1 MAFTIAAGFQPNDPR
16 MARLEPIIQRY
27 EISQSVVARLRA
39 LENCEVV
46 ILVDDSGSMNM
57 PLQGTNET
65 RWDEMRRVSQ
75 LSIVDFFY
83 FVVVGYNCRRTGCSD
98 GFKWY

>member
-1 MAFTIAAGFQPNDPR
+1 MAYTIAAGFQPNDPR
-16 MARLEPIIQRY
+16 MARLDPIIQRY
-27 EISQSVVARLRA
+27 EISQSVVRRLRT

-65 RWDEMRRVSQ
+65 RWDEMRKVNLNSSFSFNHYLFLIILSWLQ
-75 LSIVDFFY
+75 LSRNWV
-83 FVVVGYNCRRTGCSD
+83 
-98 GFKWY
+98 

>member
-1 MAFTIAAGFQPNDPR
+1 MAYNLATGFVPNDPR
-16 MARLEPIIQRY
+16 MARLQPIIQRY
-27 EISQSVVARLRA
+27 EISQPVVARLRA
-39 LENCEVV
+39 LEYCEIV

-75 LSIVDFFY
+75 LIPFL
-83 FVVVGYNCRRTGCSD
+83 
-98 GFKWY
+98 

>member
-1 MAFTIAAGFQPNDPR
+1 MAYTFQPNDPR
-16 MARLEPIIQRY
+16 MAHLEPIIQRY
-27 EISQSVVARLRA
+27 EISQAVVARIRA

-65 RWDEMRRVSQ
+65 RWDEMRRVKQLNLFFFLIIIYILLSWLQ
-75 LSIVDFFY
+75 LSR
-83 FVVVGYNCRRTGCSD
+83 N
-98 GFKWY
+98 WL

>member
-1 MAFTIAAGFQPNDPR
+1 MAYTFAGGYQGNNAR
-16 MARLEPIIQRY
+16 MAHLEPLIQKY
-27 EISQSVVARLRA
+27 EISQAVVARLHA

-75 LSIVDFFY
+75 LNLFF
-83 FVVVGYNCRRTGCSD
+83 
-98 GFKWY
+98 

>member
-1 MAFTIAAGFQPNDPR
+1 MAYTFAGGYKGNDAR
-16 MARLEPIIQRY
+16 MAHLEPLIQKY
-27 EISQSVVARLRA
+27 EISQSVVARLHA

-65 RWDEMRRVSQ
+65 RWDEMRRVNE
-75 LSIVDFFY
+75 LNLFF
-83 FVVVGYNCRRTGCSD
+83 
-98 GFKWY
+98 